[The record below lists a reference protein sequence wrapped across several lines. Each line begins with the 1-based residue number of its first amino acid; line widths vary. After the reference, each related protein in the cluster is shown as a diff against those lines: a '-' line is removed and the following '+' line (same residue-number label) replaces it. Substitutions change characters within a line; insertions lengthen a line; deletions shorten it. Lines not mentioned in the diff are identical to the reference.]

1 MSSLRSDELWSLIAV
16 VLGAFGTY
24 LVLPHGRGLLKPRWS
39 YAVGGGLTIL
49 AALILAMSWTPP
61 GALVQGV
68 FLYGFSLASL
78 AAGVLMIT
86 SRDPVYSAL
95 WFAAVVISTS
105 GLFLLAGA
113 QFLAAGTVIV
123 YAGAIIVTFLFV
135 IMLAQAAGRATY
147 DRASRG
153 PGRATITCFVLLWSL
168 TYALLHVRTP
178 VEDLGGRDA
187 VASRFTPASELI
199 TRHSLQSNERM
210 NALMDRAI
218 RPTARLGGP
227 GVPHVAGLGGTL
239 YTDHLIVVELAGA
252 LLFVALV
259 GAAAIVA
266 PRPRFRPVSA
276 QSGPG
281 EPALPTGL

>member
-16 VLGAFGTY
+16 VLGALGTY
-24 LVLPHGRGLLKPRWS
+24 LVLPHGRGLLKPRWA
-39 YAVGGGLTIL
+39 YVVGGVLTTL
-49 AALILAMSWTPP
+49 AALVLASSWNPP
-61 GALVQGV
+61 GHLVQNV
-68 FLYGFSLASL
+68 FLYAFGLAAL
-78 AAGVLMIT
+78 AAGVLMIS

-105 GLFLLAGA
+105 GLFLLTGA

-153 PGRATITCFVLLWSL
+153 PGRATMTSFLLLWCL

-178 VEDLGGRDA
+178 AEELGGNVA
-187 VASRFTPASELI
+187 VASRFTPATELI
-199 TRHSLQSNERM
+199 TRHGLQGNERM
-210 NALMDRAI
+210 TALMDRAI

-266 PRPRFRPVSA
+266 PRPRVRPITA
-276 QSGPG
+276 DPGPT
-281 EPALPTGL
+281 EPTLPIGH

>member
-1 MSSLRSDELWSLIAV
+1 MSSLRWDEFWSLVAV
-16 VLGAFGTY
+16 VSGAFGTY
-24 LVLPHGRGLLKPRWS
+24 LLLPHGRGLLKPRRV
-39 YAVGGGLTIL
+39 YTLGGVLTSL
-49 AALILAMSWTPP
+49 AALVLASSWTPP

-68 FLYGFSLASL
+68 FLYGFGLTSL

-123 YAGAIIVTFLFV
+123 YAGAIIVMFLFV
-135 IMLAQAAGRATY
+135 IMLAQAAGRAPY

-153 PGRATITCFVLLWSL
+153 PGRAAITCFVLLWSL
-168 TYALLHVRTP
+168 SYALLHVRTP
-178 VEDLGGRDA
+178 AEDLGGRDA
-187 VASRFTPASELI
+187 ASSRFTSASELI
-199 TRHSLQSNERM
+199 TRHGLQNNERI
-210 NALMDRAI
+210 NAVMDRAI
-218 RPTARLGGP
+218 RPAAHLGGP

-266 PRPRFRPVSA
+266 SRPRVRPVSA

-281 EPALPTGL
+281 EPTLPAGL